1 MVKRKLRRITDDVT
15 TEPDEGG
22 QINGPRV
29 FPLFFFLKKMTLFN
43 AMGLG
48 VVIGNYGLPKY

>member
-1 MVKRKLRRITDDVT
+1 MVKRKLQRITDEVT

-29 FPLFFFLKKMTLFN
+29 FPLFFFGKMTLFN

-48 VVIGNYGLPKY
+48 VVISIYGLPKY